1 MLQLRSFHLA
11 VQFYQHAEG
20 LKLPHHLKEQLLRA
34 ASSVALNLSE
44 GTGKLSKKD
53 RCRFFQIALG
63 SVRECQAIQSLGTEG
78 FRLGMQRSSQ
88 PSWWKRLSSHKEYE
102 VLITD
107 AGTSNPRP
115 VSRRSG
121 VCHRRVGRAH

>member
-1 MLQLRSFHLA
+1 MLHLRSFHLA

-34 ASSVALNLSE
+34 SSSVALNLSE

-63 SVRECQAIQSLGTEG
+63 SVRECQAIKSLAPAAFSAECSEALN
-78 FRLGMQRSSQ
+78 RLGGSVY
-88 PSWWKRLSSHKEYE
+88 L
-102 VLITD
+102 LIR
-107 AGTSNPRP
+107 NMRP
-115 VSRRSG
+115 
-121 VCHRRVGRAH
+121 